1 MLFNSFAFA
10 VFLPTVFAIYW
21 LIPHKYRWIVLMVSS
36 YYFYMSWNARYVLL
50 ILGVT
55 VITYL
60 GAICIRRVGGQREKI
75 VLGAVVLT
83 LLGIL
88 LVFKYWNFAVDT
100 INVVCQKISVP
111 LHPVTVQLLLPVGIS
126 FYIFQALSYV
136 IDVYR
141 GEIEPELHFGKYA
154 VFVSFFPQLVAGP
167 IERSRNLLSQVSSRH
182 EFDYQTA
189 VYGIKLMAWG
199 FFKKMVV
206 ADNLAAYVDTVYAD
220 VNAYRGFSLAV
231 ISVFFSLQIY
241 CDFSGYSDIAIGTA
255 KLFGFRLM
263 DNFKSPYFSASI
275 KEFWKRWHISLSSW
289 FQDYVYIPLGGNR
302 KGKFRKQLNLLVTF
316 LVSGLWHGAAW
327 HFVIWGGIHGL
338 YQVAENILEELGA
351 ASKCR
356 KFPRGVKILLVFCC
370 VDFAWIFFRLPTAD
384 AWYVI
389 RNMCAGISLPLHY
402 VREGFY
408 QLKIDRY
415 DMAQLCIS
423 IVPLLLYDGLSLRTD
438 VIGLISGKKWFFR
451 WAVYYMVGIAVLL
464 FGIHAVSTEFIYFQF

>member
-1 MLFNSFAFA
+1 M
-10 VFLPTVFAIYW
+10 
-21 LIPHKYRWIVLMVSS
+21 
-36 YYFYMSWNARYVLL
+36 
-50 ILGVT
+50 
-55 VITYL
+55 
-60 GAICIRRVGGQREKI
+60 
-75 VLGAVVLT
+75 GAVVLT

>member
-100 INVVCQKISVP
+100 INVVCQKIAVP

-389 RNMCAGISLPLHY
+389 RNMCVGISLPLHY

-408 QLKIDRY
+408 QLKINRY

>member
-356 KFPRGVKILLVFCC
+356 KFPQGVKILLVFCC